1 MQSGHG
7 RGPQDQR
14 LLPMAVAD
22 RRLVAL
28 AVGTP
33 IKFEWLQ
40 HFLALPR
47 ASHAAW
53 SPASREAKGACTGK
67 ALLGRT
73 RSVRQALKRV
83 CLAIAHRS
91 VKHNVSRH
99 QVPNR
104 PDRPYPDA
112 DREHCS
118 WAAPLL
124 GAKLRKLEVGHPA
137 AADRRCRLHDP
148 ISPMPIVNQL
158 VARCRWPLPIV
169 AWWRSRWA
177 RAVLAAR

>member
-1 MQSGHG
+1 MTAVDPRCRSLPMAAADRCRWPLPIVADG
-7 RGPQDQR
+7 RCR
-14 LLPMAVAD
+14 SLPMAVAD

-33 IKFEWLQ
+33 IKFEWLR

-73 RSVRQALKRV
+73 RSVRQALKRL
-83 CLAIAHRS
+83 CLAIAHRG
-91 VKHNVSRH
+91 VKPVSAAEEVASAVLSRL

-148 ISPMPIVNQL
+148 IWV
-158 VARCRWPLPIV
+158 
-169 AWWRSRWA
+169 
-177 RAVLAAR
+177 